1 MVDQEGLDLEVKSG
15 ESTSSL
21 LTDYEGNADGNN
33 SGNLL
38 PYMIHCTWSKK
49 GPEKLHQ
56 PARFWGVLWTYK
68 WGKKGSVIM
77 KDCQT
82 TDI

>member
-1 MVDQEGLDLEVKSG
+1 MVGQEGLDSEVKSG
-15 ESTSSL
+15 
-21 LTDYEGNADGNN
+21 EGNADGNN

-49 GPEKLHQ
+49 GPEELHQ

-68 WGKKGSVIM
+68 WGKKG
-77 KDCQT
+77 QL
-82 TDI
+82 